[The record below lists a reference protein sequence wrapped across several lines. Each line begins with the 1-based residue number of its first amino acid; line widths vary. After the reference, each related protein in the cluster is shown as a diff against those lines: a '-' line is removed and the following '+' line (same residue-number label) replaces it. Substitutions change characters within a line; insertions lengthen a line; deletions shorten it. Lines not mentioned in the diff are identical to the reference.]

1 MTEVFPISC
10 LACRRLKVKCNRIK
24 PCNQCTRRNLVCEFP
39 STYRNA
45 AIYTERTNES
55 YPINTHQD
63 NSRRYSDDP
72 NTGESPDDMLDELLS
87 LRSLHSKVLDEN
99 ARLRK
104 RNKELNELA
113 SKSKP
118 KTESDDKRKVT
129 GKGSG
134 NGSGNADGQ
143 GEPSGI
149 SISGETS
156 ELGEKYYGPQSSTYM
171 IEELKSSESL
181 KLNDDGALVGNEIKD
196 TNEKVADIIR
206 RNKNSNTPTDEKS
219 QHQKLKSLA
228 AAGISAKNA
237 ELIEKSLSKKD
248 LPKLIG
254 SSPEKNHQ
262 VTLDL
267 VNIFFEQNTHYRSFI
282 SKAKIIDFLTD
293 YKDIKDNEW
302 ERDDDL
308 LLLYMVLLL
317 SVQRLSPNQYQE
329 LGLLDGRKLNQFNKS
344 RSHLSKSVLY
354 FHFERLRHNLINES
368 ILTIQSYI
376 LCTEWYLIEQRY
388 EESWSMMFH
397 TCSIAYAIGLHAMK
411 KVSFGIIGNQ
421 IRQGP
426 NSTIENNQGKVTTS
440 VSTTES
446 TVIMAKS
453 SAANSLTNPDVQS
466 EDIDRFKV
474 WFALK
479 NICGQICSILGR
491 PNPISIQVN
500 STVVKGI
507 SDTVLSDE
515 DISERISHVLLK
527 IGLSE
532 CLRLS
537 NMMLIEN
544 FMLDFRMEDLIT
556 LNNKFDVEIRL
567 LEWYLSSPSIDE
579 KAKSDDEFEFEF
591 PRQGDRA
598 NVVTDLIILYINR
611 AKLFEPFV
619 NKFTNLSEAKIISNM
634 LRYSILNFLDYIL
647 IFITNFRNNFTILI
661 QESKA
666 NFANNDLKLGKLF
679 RLFYPFL
686 NSFVYQGII
695 VIFTFLHYNF
705 KDFINNF
712 DMKADPLLVG
722 ETVNYNEFL
731 YAVEKKLSDLVSFGQ
746 GEEKVKLWSS
756 NTVKLVSKILEHIKI
771 IFEKQALKAERDR
784 EMFEKELNE
793 FHDVISNT
801 DFQGYFGFN
810 INDPFWLRNPDNFPY
825 YLSSPSDDASS
836 SDTQSSTQTQAQIKT
851 EPEANQNYLKI
862 PVPQQPSNT
871 RQRLARNKS
880 STLTSESNEGE
891 AGAFSMGT
899 PSEGVPSSLASSSG
913 VSNMNPPQTYYND
926 TDISTPQLTE
936 DAKSQH
942 RGSTS
947 LIPMYDDIH
956 RDVDQRSFPTS
967 QPSLQGQHFSY
978 SPMMVNGTQPLIDMN
993 ATPSPQTT
1001 HQQVPLTNLPQY
1013 QNQHQHQHQHP
1024 HHHHHHHHPQQLQH
1038 QQQQQELQQN
1048 QPQHFPRNNHNQ
1060 HLPQTF
1066 AQHQMGLSQF
1076 SDTNDPQ
1083 IFSPDQYLQQQ
1094 YFQQG
1099 SGQFLDQKGD
1109 VTNTDQSHN
1118 SDNKE
1123 TNLKRRRG
1131 T

>member
-10 LACRRLKVKCNRIK
+10 LACRRLKVKCNRVK

-45 AIYTERTNES
+45 AIYTERTAES

-63 NSRRYSDDP
+63 SNRRYSYDT

-104 RNKELNELA
+104 RNKELNELV
-113 SKSKP
+113 SKVKP
-118 KTESDDKRKVT
+118 KTESDDKKNVT
-129 GKGSG
+129 GKG
-134 NGSGNADGQ
+134 NGDGQ
-143 GEPSGI
+143 GETSGI

-171 IEELKSSESL
+171 IEELKSSKSL
-181 KLNDDGALVGNEIKD
+181 KLNDDGALAGNENKD
-196 TNEKVADIIR
+196 ANEKVADIIR
-206 RNKNSNTPTDEKS
+206 RNKNSNPPTDEKS
-219 QHQKLKSLA
+219 QNQKLKSLA
-228 AAGISAKNA
+228 AAGLSAKNA
-237 ELIEKSLSKKD
+237 ELIQKSLSKKD
-248 LPKLIG
+248 LPKLIA

-262 VTLDL
+262 VTLEL

-282 SKAKIIDFLTD
+282 SKTKLIDFLTD

-317 SVQRLSPNQYQE
+317 LVQRLSPNQYQE
-329 LGLLDGRKLNQFNKS
+329 LGLLDGRKLNKFNKS

-368 ILTIQSYI
+368 ISTIQSYI

-397 TCSIAYAIGLHAMK
+397 SCSIAYAIGLHAMK

-421 IRQGP
+421 MRHGS
-426 NSTIENNQGKVTTS
+426 NSTIENNQGKSTSS
-440 VSTTES
+440 VSTTDS
-446 TVIMAKS
+446 NIAIAK
-453 SAANSLTNPDVQS
+453 SAANSSGPDVQV

-491 PNPISIQVN
+491 PNPILIQVN
-500 STVVKGI
+500 STVVKSI
-507 SDTVLSDE
+507 SDELLSEE

-556 LNNKFDVEIRL
+556 LNSKFDVEIRL
-567 LEWYLSSPSIDE
+567 LEWYLQSPSIDE

-598 NVVTDLIILYINR
+598 NIVSDLIILYINR

-619 NKFTNLSEAKIISNM
+619 NKFTNLLEAKIISNM
-634 LRYSILNFLDYIL
+634 LRYSILNFLDYIH
-647 IFITNFRNNFTILI
+647 IFITNFRNNFSVLI
-661 QESKA
+661 EESKA

-695 VIFTFLHYNF
+695 VIFTFLHYSF

-712 DMKADPLLVG
+712 DIKVDPLLVG

-746 GEEKVKLWSS
+746 GDEKIKLWSS

-801 DFQGYFGFN
+801 DYQGYFGFN

-825 YLSSPSDDASS
+825 YLSSPSDDATST
-836 SDTQSSTQTQAQIKT
+836 DTQSLTQTKPQIK
-851 EPEANQNYLKI
+851 
-862 PVPQQPSNT
+862 VQPSTETNENLLKVPGAQQQLNT
-871 RQRLARNKS
+871 RQRLSRNKGS
-880 STLTSESNEGE
+880 LTLTSELNDAEV
-891 AGAFSMGT
+891 GAYSMGT
-899 PSEGVPSSLASSSG
+899 PSEGVPSSLGSSLG
-913 VSNMNPPQTYYND
+913 VSNMNPPQSYYND

-947 LIPMYDDIH
+947 LIPMYDEIH
-956 RDVDQRSFPTS
+956 RQVDQRPFPTS
-967 QPSLQGQHFSY
+967 QPSLGQQFSY
-978 SPMMVNGTQPLIDMN
+978 SPMMVNVTQPLIDMT
-993 ATPSPQTT
+993 ATPSPLNTQL
-1001 HQQVPLTNLPQY
+1001 QQIPLTNLPQY
-1013 QNQHQHQHQHP
+1013 QTQHQHQ
-1024 HHHHHHHHPQQLQH
+1024 HHHHHHHPQQLQH
-1038 QQQQQELQQN
+1038 QQQQELQQN
-1048 QPQHFPRNNHNQ
+1048 QLQHFPRHNHNQ
-1060 HLPQTF
+1060 HHPQTF
-1066 AQHQMGLSQF
+1066 AQQQMGLSQY
-1076 SDTNDPQ
+1076 SDTSESQ

-1094 YFQQG
+1094 YFQHA

-1109 VTNTDQSHN
+1109 VTHPDQSHN
-1118 SDNKE
+1118 VDNKDS
-1123 TNLKRRRG
+1123 NLKRRRG